1 MRCIAPRTAGCYEHQ
16 AAVFTV
22 VHPFH
27 PAFGQRYELL
37 ERRMVWG
44 EDRVSFYDG
53 SGQHQ
58 SLPTAWTDLG
68 EHYLFVCATGGRSW
82 FRVRDLLELVRL
94 VDALRQRGKAADR
107 A

>member
-1 MRCIAPRTAGCYEHQ
+1 
-16 AAVFTV
+16 
-22 VHPFH
+22 
-27 PAFGQRYELL
+27 
-37 ERRMVWG
+37 MVWG